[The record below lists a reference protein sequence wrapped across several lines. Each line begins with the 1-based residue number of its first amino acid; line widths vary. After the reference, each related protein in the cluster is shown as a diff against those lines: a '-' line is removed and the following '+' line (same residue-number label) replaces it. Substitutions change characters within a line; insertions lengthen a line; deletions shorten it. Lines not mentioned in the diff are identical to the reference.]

1 MNGQNQIKQ
10 DREVVHHLSAVNR
23 ETITVQGV
31 KDVLSFD
38 EQGVLLVTPC
48 GSLALE
54 GENLHVTVLNT
65 RDGVVEVTGK
75 LNGLLYDDE
84 ESSGTQTSKGKG
96 RPFGRFFR

>member
-1 MNGQNQIKQ
+1 MNGQNQIRQ
-10 DREVVHHLSAVNR
+10 DQEVVHRLSAVNR
-23 ETITVQGV
+23 EAITVQGV

-65 RDGVVEVTGK
+65 KDGVVEVTGK
-75 LNGLLYDDE
+75 LNGLLYDDGV
-84 ESSGTQTSKGKG
+84 SSDQQKSGGKG
-96 RPFGRFFR
+96 RSFGRFFR